1 MSAAELYQRDYYEW
15 TVRNAELLRSGRA
28 DEADLANI
36 AEEIEDLGRRE
47 RRELLHRLRLLIIV
61 GSRFPA
67 IAPPLAGELQP
78 AKPARAK
85 EDSPRRKPCGTCRE
99 SE

>member
-47 RRELLHRLRLLIIV
+47 RRELL
-61 GSRFPA
+61 SRGRA
-67 IAPPLAGELQP
+67 STCQARKGE
-78 AKPARAK
+78 R
-85 EDSPRRKPCGTCRE
+85 G
-99 SE
+99 